1 MLVTLQYP
9 ALNFF
14 SDADKNS
21 WRSQLTATWSA
32 KLDELNCPHPTPPP
46 FVKSFSFIYSSRNY
60 TETVNANFQLVTM
73 VCCSMSTSVFR
84 LMSSASKFA
93 FICMA
98 SSDCVSTY
106 LLAWSLMLGNCTN
119 IVVRILYMFS
129 FCTVLIC
136 RRKSLCVSVVWYN

>member
-46 FVKSFSFIYSSRNY
+46 HPRSLNPFHLYIRVEIILKLLMLTFNLWPWFVVLCQRMFFALCRPP
-60 TETVNANFQLVTM
+60 ANSL
-73 VCCSMSTSVFR
+73 
-84 LMSSASKFA
+84 SSAWHRLIA
-93 FICMA
+93 CLLI
-98 SSDCVSTY
+98 Y
-106 LLAWSLMLGNCTN
+106 LRGPWCLET
-119 IVVRILYMFS
+119 VRILLSVYCICFLS
-129 FCTVLIC
+129 VLC
-136 RRKSLCVSVVWYN
+136 